1 MRRIGASLGKRVAAR
16 NVPTVRQPAVARGMR
31 TVDPTG
37 TMAGG
42 IDAGGT
48 AARIYARKRV
58 RPVPGSPDFGKP
70 LLSLRP
76 KAG

>member
-1 MRRIGASLGKRVAAR
+1 MGTAD
-16 NVPTVRQPAVARGMR
+16 PA
-31 TVDPTG
+31 G

-42 IDAGGT
+42 IDAGGGADAT
-48 AARIYARKRV
+48 VPKT
-58 RPVPGSPDFGKP
+58 RPACPGSPDFGKP

>member
-1 MRRIGASLGKRVAAR
+1 MRRIGASFGKRVAAR
-16 NVPTVRQPAVARGMR
+16 NVPTVRQPAVARGMG
-31 TVDPTG
+31 TADPAG

-48 AARIYARKRV
+48 AARIYAENG
-58 RPVPGSPDFGKP
+58 PACPGSPDFGKP

>member
-42 IDAGGT
+42 IDAGGG
-48 AARIYARKRV
+48 AARIYAENAS
-58 RPVPGSPDFGKP
+58 G
-70 LLSLRP
+70 LSGIARFR
-76 KAG
+76 

>member
-1 MRRIGASLGKRVAAR
+1 MRLIGASFGKRVAAR
-16 NVPTVRQPAVARGMR
+16 NVPTVRQPAVARGMG
-31 TVDPTG
+31 TADPAG

-42 IDAGGT
+42 IDAGGGADAT
-48 AARIYARKRV
+48 VPKT
-58 RPVPGSPDFGKP
+58 RPACPGSPDFGKP